1 MSIPRK
7 ISTWVILATM
17 VALLA
22 MSWISV
28 ALAQTESDGDGL
40 DGDELGLPII
50 IGVGILAYVGWQ
62 AVRRRSRK
70 LP

>member
-7 ISTWVILATM
+7 VSTWVILGTM

-22 MSWISV
+22 MGWISV

-70 LP
+70 LL